1 MWEGIE
7 KVVVVVVLVLLFS
20 ALVGICSSSS
30 SSLSGREMVVDALNL
45 YKKKTRSH
53 YPFSPIFA

>member
-20 ALVGICSSSS
+20 ALVGICSSS